1 MPEVFKGIF
10 TCDDKGEHIQ
20 LISPAVV
27 RKKIEDFMQS
37 EGCI

>member
-1 MPEVFKGIF
+1 MPEVFKGILHV
-10 TCDDKGEHIQ
+10 TIKGTY
-20 LISPAVV
+20 STNFPRVV